1 MGQYGIQIESL
12 LLMYDLKF
20 FAKRKNQI
28 DFLVQTVYIFSE
40 NSGKQF
46 EIKKY
51 RVLIMERR
59 KVIRTNGGI
68 ILPDGQNMKDI
79 DEAGCTHLGIL
90 EIGKIKQKEMK
101 ETFSKEYLRRL
112 RLILRSKLTRRN
124 KVMAVNTWVV
134 SMMRYRA
141 GILKW
146 NKDELK
152 SLDRKTRSFMTIH
165 GALHPKSDFD
175 RVYLRGEMG
184 GRGLIGCEGCRRM
197 EENSLVQPLIGSVNG
212 AETIEQNEKTNK
224 EFKPSWMKEKK
235 ELWKKKRMK
244 KKHGT
249 G

>member
-1 MGQYGIQIESL
+1 MGQHGIQIESL
-12 LLMYDLKF
+12 LFMYDLKF

-59 KVIRTNGGI
+59 KKIRPNGGI
-68 ILPDGQNMKDI
+68 RLPDGQDMKEI

-90 EIGKIKQKEMK
+90 KIVKIKEKEIK
-101 ETFSKEYLRRL
+101 ETFSKEYLQRL
-112 RLILRSKLTRRN
+112 RLTLRSKLTGRN
-124 KVMAVNTWVV
+124 KIMAVNTWVV
-134 SMMRYRA
+134 SAMRYRA

-152 SLDRKTRSFMTIH
+152 SLDRKTRTFMTIH
-165 GALHPKSDFD
+165 GALNPKLDID

-184 GRGLIGCEGCRRM
+184 GKGLINCEGCRRM
-197 EENSLVQPLIGSVNG
+197 EENSLGWYLRN
-212 AETIEQNEKTNK
+212 
-224 EFKPSWMKEKK
+224 
-235 ELWKKKRMK
+235 
-244 KKHGT
+244 
-249 G
+249 

>member
-1 MGQYGIQIESL
+1 MGQQGIQIESL

-20 FAKRKNQI
+20 FAKSKNQI

-59 KVIRTNGGI
+59 KVIRTNGSI

-90 EIGKIKQKEMK
+90 EIGKIKEKEMK

-152 SLDRKTRSFMTIH
+152 SLDRRTRMFMTIH
-165 GALHPKSDFD
+165 GAVNPNRDID

-184 GRGLIGCEGCRRM
+184 GKGLISCVGCRRM
-197 EENSLVQPLIGSVNG
+197 EENSLGWYVRN
-212 AETIEQNEKTNK
+212 
-224 EFKPSWMKEKK
+224 
-235 ELWKKKRMK
+235 
-244 KKHGT
+244 
-249 G
+249 

>member
-1 MGQYGIQIESL
+1 
-12 LLMYDLKF
+12 MYDLKF

-59 KVIRTNGGI
+59 KVIRPNGGI
-68 ILPDGQNMKDI
+68 RLPDGQDMKEI

-90 EIGKIKQKEMK
+90 KIVKIKEKEIK
-101 ETFSKEYLRRL
+101 ETFSKEYLQRL
-112 RLILRSKLTRRN
+112 RLTLRSKLNGRN
-124 KVMAVNTWVV
+124 KIMAVNTWVV
-134 SMMRYRA
+134 SVMRYRA

-152 SLDRKTRSFMTIH
+152 SLDRKTRTFMTIH
-165 GALHPKSDFD
+165 GALNPKLDID

-184 GRGLIGCEGCRRM
+184 GKGLINCEGCRRM
-197 EENSLVQPLIGSVNG
+197 EENSLGWYLRN
-212 AETIEQNEKTNK
+212 
-224 EFKPSWMKEKK
+224 
-235 ELWKKKRMK
+235 
-244 KKHGT
+244 
-249 G
+249 